1 VLWGA
6 AQTIVKYG
14 YGLGATDAN
23 MSLYSVIG
31 ALLTLGVYGLWK
43 GRAGTHSVIEW
54 TRSFLPMGMMAAG
67 DLGVLIASRYG
78 KISIVTPLTASYPL
92 VTLGFAALVLRERI
106 QLLQW
111 GCIAAV
117 LAGMYLCTS

>member
-1 VLWGA
+1 MRLLDWIVLA
-6 AQTIVKYG
+6 ATLLFIVIYG
-14 YGLGATDAN
+14 
-23 MSLYSVIG
+23 V
-31 ALLTLGVYGLWK
+31 WK

-92 VTLGFAALVLRERI
+92 VTLAFAALVLRERI
-106 QLLQW
+106 KLLQW